1 MSQLFDSLTA
11 LDRKLAD
18 RWKIRTRDNAR
29 HILTPADIDFILADL
44 IKSARTT
51 DITANQGSAIIMMY
65 NASVAANSEKSGA
78 AFDRIVHYINI
89 WEKAFRLNLQ
99 PVVDQGQLQQLA
111 DFLGNG
117 VSGRITFKSP
127 GTNISYA
134 PFDYVA
140 VGQLIVNRDVKVFI
154 SHTGGLSTLADVKAE
169 YISNIN
175 WFVIYGMDP
184 RKRRTTIVHEATHV
198 IQDWEDVE
206 SLVHHSEADA
216 FIAES
221 VTDLALFPDSRN
233 PNDGDVEKKA
243 LAAAQMVIDET
254 AIDSNKNW
262 RKAYESVVTAV
273 GQRYKKYRQ
282 RDIAVEKGEGAS
294 ERTRFNEL
302 LRQITMINE
311 IGGVA
316 LSVGDFGKKLLSPV
330 VGSP

>member
-1 MSQLFDSLTA
+1 MSQLFADLTA
-11 LDRKLAD
+11 LDKKLAD
-18 RWKIRTRDNAR
+18 RWKIRTRDNVR
-29 HILTPADIDFILADL
+29 HILTPADIDFILSDL

-65 NASVAANSEKSGA
+65 NASVAADSPKSGP
-78 AFDRIVHYINI
+78 AFDRIVHYVNI

-99 PVVDQGQLQQLA
+99 PVVDHGQLQQLA

-117 VSGRITFKSP
+117 VVSRITFKSP
-127 GTNISYA
+127 GTNISYS

-154 SHTGGLSTLADVKAE
+154 SLTGGLSTLADSKAE
-169 YISNIN
+169 YISSLN
-175 WFVIYGMDP
+175 WFLIYGMDP
-184 RKRRTTIVHEATHV
+184 RRRRTTIVHEATHV

-206 SLVHHSEADA
+206 SLAHHSEADA

-233 PNDGDVEKKA
+233 PNDEDVETKA
-243 LAAAQMVIDET
+243 LAAAKMVIDKT

-273 GQRYKKYRQ
+273 GRRYKQYGK
-282 RDIAVEKGEGAS
+282 RDVSVEKGEGDS
-294 ERTRFNEL
+294 ERTRFTEL

-311 IGGVA
+311 VGGIA
-316 LSVGDFGKKLLSPV
+316 LSVGDFGKRVLSPALLR
-330 VGSP
+330 

>member
-29 HILTPADIDFILADL
+29 HILTPADIDFILGDL
-44 IKSARTT
+44 IKSARST

-65 NASVAANSEKSGA
+65 NASVEANSDKSGA
-78 AFDRIVHYINI
+78 AFDRIVHYVNL

-99 PVVDQGQLQQLA
+99 PVFDEGQLQQFA

-117 VSGRITFKSP
+117 VVSRITFKSP

-140 VGQLIVNRDVKVFI
+140 VGQLIVNRDVKVFV
-154 SHTGGLSTLADVKAE
+154 SHTGGLSTLSSTSAE

-206 SLVHHSEADA
+206 SLVHHNEADA
-216 FIAES
+216 FIAAS
-221 VTDLALFPDSRN
+221 VTDLTLFPDSRD
-233 PNDGDVEKKA
+233 PNDGDVEQKA
-243 LAAAQMVIDET
+243 LAAARMVIDKT

-262 RKAYESVVTAV
+262 GKAYESVVKAV
-273 GQRYKKYRQ
+273 GQRYQKYRK
-282 RDIAVEKGEGAS
+282 RAVAVEEGEGDS
-294 ERTRFNEL
+294 ERTRFSEL
-302 LRQITMINE
+302 LQRITMISE
-311 IGGVA
+311 IGGIA

-330 VGSP
+330 VGSR